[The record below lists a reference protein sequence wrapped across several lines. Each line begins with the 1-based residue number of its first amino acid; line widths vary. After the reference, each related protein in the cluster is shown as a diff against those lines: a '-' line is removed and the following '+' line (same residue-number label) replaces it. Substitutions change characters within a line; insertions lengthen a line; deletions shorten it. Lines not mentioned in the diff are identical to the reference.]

1 VIWRRFISILIMLS
15 CVSACS
21 GGIDNSR
28 LRVDVIED
36 TPHTFNTG
44 LLPLPKSSAYLRSA
58 ATQGLVTF
66 DKEGRVIPA
75 LASRWIV
82 TDDGMSYIFR
92 LNKTTWND
100 GKPVTAD
107 KVALAINTRI
117 SELRPSIM
125 GRELSA
131 VERAVPMTGKVVEI
145 RLKAPAP
152 NLLELLAQPEFGIVR
167 KGVGSGPMQSKKQGS
182 SMQLR
187 MRGLD
192 EKGKSILLSERLTL
206 TSNAAAIALARFK
219 AGQTD
224 LVTAGQF
231 QHLPA
236 LEAAKAENGT
246 IQFDPVPGLFGL
258 LIVKD
263 GPFLSNEVNRDAIA
277 KAIDRPKLLSSFGL
291 LAWQETFTIV
301 PESMANRASVIK
313 PEWTNQN
320 FASRR
325 IQARQ
330 TIARWKSTN
339 GAIRPLRIGLPNGA
353 GSRILFA
360 RLRSDFAAI
369 GLRIE
374 RATYDQDPDINLIDR
389 IADISSPSWYLA
401 QLSCQSTVVCDAQAD
416 GLVAA
421 ARLSPNKADRQ
432 RLLGEAETRL
442 QTYRNYIPLA
452 NPISWSL
459 TRDGLK
465 GYAQSPRGWH
475 LLQNLGRGPT

>member
-1 VIWRRFISILIMLS
+1 MLS
-15 CVSACS
+15 CVCACS

-28 LRVDVIED
+28 LRVDIIGD

-44 LLPLPKSSAYLRSA
+44 LLPLPKSSGYLRSA
-58 ATQGLVTF
+58 TTQGLVTF

-92 LNKTTWND
+92 LDKTTWND

-107 KVALAINTRI
+107 QVALAINARI
-117 SELRPSIM
+117 SELRASII

-131 VERAVPMTGKVVEI
+131 VDRAVAMTGKVIEI

-152 NLLELLAQPEFGIVR
+152 NLLELLAQPEFGITR
-167 KGVGSGPMQSKKQGS
+167 KGAGSGPMQSTKQGS
-182 SMQLR
+182 SLQLR

-192 EKGKSILLSERLTL
+192 EKGKPILINERLTL
-206 TSNAAAIALARFK
+206 TSNAAATALARFK
-219 AGQTD
+219 AGRTD
-224 LVTAGQF
+224 MVTAGQF

-236 LEAAKAENGT
+236 LEAAKTENST

-263 GPFLSNEVNRDAIA
+263 GPFLSNEANRNAIT
-277 KAIDRPKLLSSFGL
+277 KAIDRPKMLSSFGL

-301 PESMANRASVIK
+301 PENMNNRDPVIR
-313 PEWTNQN
+313 PEWTGQN

-325 IQARQ
+325 IVARQ

-339 GAIRPLRIGLPNGA
+339 GAIRPIRIGLPRGA

-374 RATYDQDPDINLIDR
+374 KTTYDKDPDIILIDR

-401 QLSCQSTVVCDAQAD
+401 QLSCQSTTLCDIQAD

-421 ARLSPNKADRQ
+421 ARLSSNKADRQ

-442 QTYRNYIPLA
+442 QNYGNYIPIA

-459 TRDGLK
+459 TRNGLK